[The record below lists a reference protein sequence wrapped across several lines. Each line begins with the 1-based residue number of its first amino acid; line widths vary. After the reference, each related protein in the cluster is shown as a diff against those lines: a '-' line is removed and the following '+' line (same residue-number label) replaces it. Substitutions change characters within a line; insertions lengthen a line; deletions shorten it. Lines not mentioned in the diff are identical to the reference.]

1 MRPVGFSTGS
11 LMGFSY
17 AFDEAADIL
26 TFTNASA
33 IEFSALREREL
44 APLIA
49 RVPKYL
55 RLLADRRITF
65 HAPSKIEQL
74 TETELIDQLLE
85 LSDGYYSIVVH
96 PNIIED
102 AEKWR
107 IFGSRLMIEN
117 MDVRKDFAQTA
128 GQMYKI
134 FEELVEARLC
144 LDIGHAIQ
152 VGTSVTPLRPTQI
165 LEELLDKFK
174 NRLGQIHWSE
184 VNRESVHCAPIP
196 DTYVNLIKVRDKINR
211 NVPIICEF
219 SSYPHEI
226 NGYIEIISRILGE

>member
-1 MRPVGFSTGS
+1 MRPIGFSTGS
-11 LMGFSY
+11 LMFSSH
-17 AFDEAADIL
+17 AFDDAAEIL
-26 TFTNASA
+26 AFTNASA
-33 IEFSALREREL
+33 IEFSALREHEL

-49 RVPKYL
+49 GVPKYL

-65 HAPSKIEQL
+65 HAPSKIELL
-74 TETELIDQLLE
+74 TEAEVIDQLLE

-96 PNIIED
+96 PNVID
-102 AEKWR
+102 DFEKWK

-117 MDVRKDFAQTA
+117 MDSRKDCAQTA
-128 GQMYKI
+128 DQMHKL

-152 VGTSVTPLRPTQI
+152 VGFAKAPSNKLQV
-165 LEELLDKFK
+165 LEEFLDRFK

-184 VNRESVHCAPIP
+184 VNCIGMHAPP
-196 DTYVNLIKVRDKINR
+196 HHDTYVNLIKVRDKINR

-219 SSYPHEI
+219 SCYPHEI
-226 NGYIEIISRILGE
+226 NGHVEIISRILGD